1 MKVSLFDRFVSKQTG
16 EQKGKLFFS
25 SHYMRAFSELDTA
38 GGAAKEQYP
47 DDSKT
52 VDDFVWALKDSYRT
66 RYKKALD
73 EQQPMKGEAQFFLSK
88 DRMCAYACLFPPLNN
103 GTELTLNEFLED
115 IHYEGINYGILEETI
130 PQDFAL
136 GYLHI
141 FPVARGKP
149 PRPGEDGKVIELFQ
163 RRKNMRLEVQSG
175 SQVDFGQDI
184 PLQPIRKGSVI
195 CLIRLPKDG
204 TDGVDVTG
212 QKIPSPQAVAAYIP
226 QGENTAVERGGRAL
240 TASVDG
246 ILYIEN
252 ERFCIH
258 AQKIIDG
265 NLDTFQGKL
274 QVSGNLYIGGNVD
287 GGVVIVASG
296 DIVINGKIGQASVT
310 STTGTIFVQRGIYG
324 TSEQTRL
331 AAACQ
336 VQSPVVEWAQIEAG
350 TSVITETILNSV
362 IHCGGTV
369 YVMSGRGLIADS
381 RIQTGDSILC
391 LRIGNLAGG
400 RNQFSVGYPP
410 NIPESWKQMKE
421 ELADVQATLDKL
433 WAHITG
439 LRRKSFRMTEE
450 EKALLEQ
457 LVVQRDLYTEK
468 RETLA
473 ADLKTASMALS
484 KRTKGRI
491 RCENLYP
498 VLDVQIGRLSKEIIS
513 AEEKC
518 NIHAEDN
525 QILLK

>member
-1 MKVSLFDRFVSKQTG
+1 
-16 EQKGKLFFS
+16 
-25 SHYMRAFSELDTA
+25 
-38 GGAAKEQYP
+38 
-47 DDSKT
+47 
-52 VDDFVWALKDSYRT
+52 
-66 RYKKALD
+66 
-73 EQQPMKGEAQFFLSK
+73 
-88 DRMCAYACLFPPLNN
+88 
-103 GTELTLNEFLED
+103 
-115 IHYEGINYGILEETI
+115 
-130 PQDFAL
+130 
-136 GYLHI
+136 
-141 FPVARGKP
+141 
-149 PRPGEDGKVIELFQ
+149 
-163 RRKNMRLEVQSG
+163 MRLEVQSG

>member
-1 MKVSLFDRFVSKQTG
+1 MLFRS
-16 EQKGKLFFS
+16 
-25 SHYMRAFSELDTA
+25 
-38 GGAAKEQYP
+38 
-47 DDSKT
+47 
-52 VDDFVWALKDSYRT
+52 
-66 RYKKALD
+66 
-73 EQQPMKGEAQFFLSK
+73 
-88 DRMCAYACLFPPLNN
+88 
-103 GTELTLNEFLED
+103 
-115 IHYEGINYGILEETI
+115 
-130 PQDFAL
+130 
-136 GYLHI
+136 
-141 FPVARGKP
+141 
-149 PRPGEDGKVIELFQ
+149 
-163 RRKNMRLEVQSG
+163 
-175 SQVDFGQDI
+175 
-184 PLQPIRKGSVI
+184 
-195 CLIRLPKDG
+195 
-204 TDGVDVTG
+204 
-212 QKIPSPQAVAAYIP
+212 
-226 QGENTAVERGGRAL
+226 
-240 TASVDG
+240 
-246 ILYIEN
+246 
-252 ERFCIH
+252 
-258 AQKIIDG
+258 
-265 NLDTFQGKL
+265 
-274 QVSGNLYIGGNVD
+274 
-287 GGVVIVASG
+287 
-296 DIVINGKIGQASVT
+296 
-310 STTGTIFVQRGIYG
+310 
-324 TSEQTRL
+324 
-331 AAACQ
+331 ACQ